1 MKKTLIALSLTAMA
15 FPAAASDYF
24 NGRNTAVSGAA
35 VVTGNYR
42 DSLLLNPSMG
52 ANYGPNDDFAMAGN
66 FGVMATDRDDLIDAL
81 EELEDY
87 IDFLDNRPN
96 DDLTE
101 PQGEELKSRLRAVDN
116 KTVFVGMGANGLIA
130 IPNRFASAALV
141 ARTRANISA
150 TPDIDETDFDVI
162 DAAVEQ
168 DTSFRT
174 DDLFSEVN
182 ARGTIITEVGINL
195 ARAFMETEDSRLLVG
210 VMPKRMYVESIVYT
224 AQVAD
229 FDSDDLDAND
239 YTRSDSMMNLDVGVT
254 YQMGDLSY
262 GFVMRDMVSK
272 SFSTR
277 SIHGERVEIKTQST
291 AAVGY
296 DRGWFSAEVAMDLNA
311 VPNFALQ
318 GDTQMLRAGFTFDAW
333 RWAQLRAGFQRDL
346 SDTLEDTYSI
356 GLGLSP
362 FNVINLDIAG
372 LVGDNNTYGGSVQ
385 LGLRF

>member
-1 MKKTLIALSLTAMA
+1 MKKTLLALSLTALA
-15 FPAAASDYF
+15 LPAAASDYF

-52 ANYGPNDDFAMAGN
+52 ANYRAGDSFAIAGN
-66 FGVMATDRDDLIDAL
+66 VGAMATDRDDLIDAL
-81 EELEDY
+81 EDLEDY

-101 PQGEELKSRLRAVDN
+101 EQGEELKNRLNAVDG
-116 KTVFVGMGANGLIA
+116 KTVFVGLGANGVIA
-130 IPNRFASAALV
+130 IPNRFASVALV
-141 ARTRANISA
+141 ARTRANVSA
-150 TPDIDETDFDVI
+150 TPDIDDTDFEII
-162 DAAVEQ
+162 DAAVQQ
-168 DTSFRT
+168 DLGFRT
-174 DDLFSEVN
+174 DNLFSEVN

-224 AQVAD
+224 ATVAD
-229 FDSDDLDAND
+229 FDSDDLDAAD
-239 YTRSDSMMNLDVGVT
+239 FTRSDSMMNLDVGVT
-254 YQMGDLSY
+254 YQTGNLRY

-272 SFSTR
+272 NFDTQ
-277 SIHGERVEIKTQST
+277 SIRGEQVQIKTQST

-296 DRGWFSAEVAMDLNA
+296 NRSWFSAEVAMDLNA

-333 RWAQLRAGFQRDL
+333 SWAQLRAGFQRDL

-362 FNVINLDIAG
+362 FNVVNLDIAG
-372 LVGDNNTYGGSVQ
+372 LIGDNNTRGVSAQ